1 VDRFRPERAEPLS
14 PARRRAC
21 INHVRSRHNVS
32 ERRACRVL
40 RQHRSTQRH
49 IPQGRADEDRLVADM
64 VELARQYAQQECH
77 LIGSV
82 RLEAMITIARYGGTT
97 RPRPQR
103 AIAMTVLFVVTIP
116 TA

>member
-1 VDRFRPERAEPLS
+1 MRAGLFT
-14 PARRRAC
+14 
-21 INHVRSRHNVS
+21 VRSFVCYATHPNVPMS
-32 ERRACRVL
+32 
-40 RQHRSTQRH
+40 
-49 IPQGRADEDRLVADM
+49 
-64 VELARQYAQQECH
+64 QECH
-77 LIGSV
+77 LTGSV